1 MVTMDVRISH
11 AWVLSAH
18 NAVSGYHLVHSSRC
32 INGHCKYEHNFHVST
47 SSLLR
52 ACISHIYLHLKVHA
66 LVHEMSV
73 FDMFRFPSNGDVLS
87 NYLVTSLNLKTIYY
101 TTHIFCTRS
110 DGRFMVVLT

>member
-1 MVTMDVRISH
+1 M
-11 AWVLSAH
+11 
-18 NAVSGYHLVHSSRC
+18 
-32 INGHCKYEHNFHVST
+32 ST

-73 FDMFRFPSNGDVLS
+73 FDMFRVSSNDDVIS
-87 NYLVTSLNLKTIYY
+87 NYLVTSLNLNLKTIYY
-101 TTHIFCTRS
+101 TARDFCMRL